1 MRWILRKKEDQAK
14 GSGPVDPAPAPPLE
28 ASAPYQPP
36 QDRDLWGELSPQ
48 AGVETPSNDGLWAE
62 EDEGPQVD
70 SGLLDIFREETA
82 INDFDKPVL
91 PGLEPVDAV
100 QLRRLAE
107 EVASRLKRRGR

>member
-1 MRWILRKKEDQAK
+1 
-14 GSGPVDPAPAPPLE
+14 
-28 ASAPYQPP
+28 
-36 QDRDLWGELSPQ
+36 
-48 AGVETPSNDGLWAE
+48 
-62 EDEGPQVD
+62 VD

-91 PGLEPVDAV
+91 PGLEPVDAA